1 MRECAHFGCSQP
13 VLPSPGRRRPPTR
26 CKAHRRAWPPP
37 PEPPVYS
44 GGAPMDIDNCPL
56 AKWLEA
62 QPRRYR
68 FPCNNW
74 KGHPGIAARWWKMID
89 EADGLSRM

>member
-1 MRECAHFGCSQP
+1 
-13 VLPSPGRRRPPTR
+13 
-26 CKAHRRAWPPP
+26 
-37 PEPPVYS
+37 
-44 GGAPMDIDNCPL
+44 MDIDNCPL

-74 KGHPGIAARWWKMID
+74 KGHPGIAERWWKMID